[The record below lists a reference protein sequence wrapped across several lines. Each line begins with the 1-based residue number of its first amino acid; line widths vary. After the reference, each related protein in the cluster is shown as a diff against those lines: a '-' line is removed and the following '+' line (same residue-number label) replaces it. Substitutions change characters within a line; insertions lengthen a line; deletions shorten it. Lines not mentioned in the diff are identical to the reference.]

1 LPDLDETSD
10 RCLIPKILT
19 YHSSVASTG
28 KSKADWRRAL
38 PAHLR
43 DCVVSYSAD
52 ISEAAKK
59 DIWEGF
65 MSGRYRILCATDAAG
80 MGCNVPDVDYSI
92 VFECPRS
99 LAVLVQRWGR
109 AGRNRTGIGT
119 CMFFVQP
126 WAYRPAPPAVGL
138 AVQRVKGEEKLV
150 IELQSHTVSR
160 GKLERN
166 LEAFINSASSTECEY
181 FPTPLATLINN
192 AVACSHVF
200 LGKVFRPET
209 GLDVYTGLTD
219 PIASRSG
226 PISRSSAHELS
237 WTVLDL
243 KRSPPRHRCCNH
255 CNPNLLAWFK
265 PSSSRDPRI
274 LRYASDFI
282 HSLLPPPLSRP
293 SSPASVI
300 SDPGTVASNDSVD
313 FEPVRG
319 KHTISKEDKAALHDL
334 LVAWRKERHFC
345 MGNSPYIP
353 CEVLL
358 PPKQLEKLVVSA
370 GTFLKHA
377 LVEPKHVLKAIPWDM
392 AAASDVSDVCD
403 IIARWRLTLD
413 IVRTPQSERRT
424 RKQPRSLP
432 TTPLTPQPVF
442 TPIPAALGPP
452 TPGTSGRHPRGSS
465 RGRGGTPRVPAGS
478 RQNAPPSMRAP
489 ILPAVQHPFP
499 TPSYDDFWSTF
510 SSRSTSTFTPT
521 PLRTP
526 LPLTSSPVPSAT
538 PGPSRL
544 PQ

>member
-1 LPDLDETSD
+1 MSTIRLSSSARDLSQFWCNDGTVQG
-10 RCLIPKILT
+10 KI
-19 YHSSVASTG
+19 G
-28 KSKADWRRAL
+28 Q
-38 PAHLR
+38 
-43 DCVVSYSAD
+43 
-52 ISEAAKK
+52 
-59 DIWEGF
+59 
-65 MSGRYRILCATDAAG
+65 
-80 MGCNVPDVDYSI
+80 
-92 VFECPRS
+92 
-99 LAVLVQRWGR
+99 VLG
-109 AGRNRTGIGT
+109 
-119 CMFFVQP
+119 P
-126 WAYRPAPPAVGL
+126 
-138 AVQRVKGEEKLV
+138 RVKGEEKLV
-150 IELQSHTVSR
+150 IELQSHTVWR
-160 GKLERN
+160 RKLEQN
-166 LEAFINSASSTECEY
+166 LEAFINSASSIES
-181 FPTPLATLINN
+181 
-192 AVACSHVF
+192 CSHVF

-265 PSSSRDPRI
+265 PSSSRHPRI

-300 SDPGTVASNDSVD
+300 SDPGTVASNNSVD

-334 LVAWRKERHFC
+334 LVAWGKEPHFC

-432 TTPLTPQPVF
+432 TTPLTPQQVF

-452 TPGTSGRHPRGSS
+452 TPGTSGRRPRGSS
-465 RGRGGTPRVPAGS
+465 RGRGGTP
-478 RQNAPPSMRAP
+478 
-489 ILPAVQHPFP
+489 
-499 TPSYDDFWSTF
+499 
-510 SSRSTSTFTPT
+510 
-521 PLRTP
+521 
-526 LPLTSSPVPSAT
+526 
-538 PGPSRL
+538 
-544 PQ
+544 